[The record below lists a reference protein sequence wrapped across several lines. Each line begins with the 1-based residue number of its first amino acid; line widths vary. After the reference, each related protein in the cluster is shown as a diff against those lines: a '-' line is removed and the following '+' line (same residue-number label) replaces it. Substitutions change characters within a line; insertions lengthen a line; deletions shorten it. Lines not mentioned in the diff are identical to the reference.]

1 MTEPADIVAT
11 AVTSVPGVAALHA
24 GMFGEV
30 GTYLPGRRI
39 PGVRLSD
46 GVTDIHVTLFFGF
59 PVRQTAARIRDV
71 VTGVVGGTVNVT
83 VEDVVAPATT
93 ESDPRRDTG
102 SGGATTM
109 TDSRWGGF
117 PNRTSARRAA
127 ARSLHPDVGGDAD
140 QFAAALGEIDR
151 QFGVWRG
158 VSPTG
163 PVEVLIRRSRGATAR
178 ARLRAVRLLYRRTRG
193 RLPLSRR
200 RYFSL

>member
-59 PVRQTAARIRDV
+59 PVRETAARIRDV

-93 ESDPRRDTG
+93 ASGPRRDTG
-102 SGGATTM
+102 GGGAP
-109 TDSRWGGF
+109 R
-117 PNRTSARRAA
+117 P
-127 ARSLHPDVGGDAD
+127 
-140 QFAAALGEIDR
+140 
-151 QFGVWRG
+151 
-158 VSPTG
+158 
-163 PVEVLIRRSRGATAR
+163 
-178 ARLRAVRLLYRRTRG
+178 
-193 RLPLSRR
+193 
-200 RYFSL
+200 

>member
-1 MTEPADIVAT
+1 
-11 AVTSVPGVAALHA
+11 
-24 GMFGEV
+24 
-30 GTYLPGRRI
+30 
-39 PGVRLSD
+39 
-46 GVTDIHVTLFFGF
+46 
-59 PVRQTAARIRDV
+59 
-71 VTGVVGGTVNVT
+71 
-83 VEDVVAPATT
+83 
-93 ESDPRRDTG
+93 
-102 SGGATTM
+102 M

-127 ARSLHPDVGGDAD
+127 AWSLHPDVGGDAD

-163 PVEVLIRRSRGATAR
+163 PGEVLIRRSRGATAR